1 MRSSDHGTFAAETAA
16 KVLAFYEQ
24 YLDHVYDFPKMD
36 SVAVPVFGA
45 GAMEN
50 W

>member
-1 MRSSDHGTFAAETAA
+1 MASSDHGVFAAGVAA
-16 KVLAFYEQ
+16 KVLSFFEE
-24 YLDHVYDFPKMD
+24 YLDFPYDFPKMD
-36 SVAVPVFGA
+36 SVAVPQFGA